1 MPGNRSGAQRFF
13 RMAQSRF
20 VLLALSSG
28 KGNSVPTKKVS
39 SPSPPLR
46 VELLA
51 TSTEMKSLPV
61 PASRA
66 LLTSVPSSKTSS
78 PLPPL
83 ARALRSLTSEIR
95 ASFPSPPS
103 RGTDWPFSKPT
114 RADLAVHAQPF
125 RNVSSV
131 QHVPHYLEQIVPVSS
146 SQTGS
151 VAHAEDSVVLF
162 LSRQCRQS
170 TLRGI
175 TAHAED
181 ALSVP

>member
-1 MPGNRSGAQRFF
+1 MPFPKCSCGGMPGNRSGAQRFF

-20 VLLALSSG
+20 VLLVLSSG
-28 KGNSVPTKKVS
+28 KGNSVPTKKAS

-103 RGTDWPFSKPT
+103 RGTDWPFSKPSSPC
-114 RADLAVHAQPF
+114 RVHAQPF

-131 QHVPHYLEQIVPVSS
+131 QHVPHYLEQIVP
-146 SQTGS
+146 G
-151 VAHAEDSVVLF
+151 F
-162 LSRQCRQS
+162 RQPDWIRRPC
-170 TLRGI
+170 
-175 TAHAED
+175 
-181 ALSVP
+181 